1 MLGWGGGAYLV
12 SKAIRQ
18 RKQKEQIMYLKELCK
33 HMEIGRTGSDLMENK
48 LSSSTES
55 VVVEIWKNLK

>member
-1 MLGWGGGAYLV
+1 MH
-12 SKAIRQ
+12 
-18 RKQKEQIMYLKELCK
+18 LKELCK

-55 VVVEIWKNLK
+55 VVVEIWKKFEISSNKNKFS